1 MLCGDHNPLSLR
13 LDFRP
18 DAEGGVRADLRGGAR
33 MQGYD
38 GILHG
43 GVVAALL
50 DAAMTHCLFH
60 HGVAGL
66 TAELRVRYLKPV
78 PCDATLEARAWLD
91 RARPPLYRL
100 GAELTRDGQ
109 VLARAEASFL
119 RRAAA
124 AGV

>member
-1 MLCGDHNPLSLR
+1 
-13 LDFRP
+13 
-18 DAEGGVRADLRGGAR
+18 
-33 MQGYD
+33 
-38 GILHG
+38 
-43 GVVAALL
+43 VAALL

-66 TAELRVRYLKPV
+66 TAELCVRYLKPV
-78 PCDATLEARAWLD
+78 PCDAALEARAWLD

-100 GAELTRDGQ
+100 GAELARDGQ

-124 AGV
+124 GGT

>member
-18 DAEGGVRADLRGGAR
+18 DAEGGVRADLQGGAR
-33 MQGYD
+33 LQGYD

-60 HGVAGL
+60 HGVVGL

-78 PCDATLEARAWLD
+78 PCDARWC
-91 RARPPLYRL
+91 
-100 GAELTRDGQ
+100 
-109 VLARAEASFL
+109 
-119 RRAAA
+119 
-124 AGV
+124 

>member
-1 MLCGDHNPLSLR
+1 M
-13 LDFRP
+13 
-18 DAEGGVRADLRGGAR
+18 
-33 MQGYD
+33 
-38 GILHG
+38 
-43 GVVAALL
+43 AALL

-78 PCDATLEARAWLD
+78 PCDATLEARAWLA

-100 GAELTRDGQ
+100 SAELAQDGQ

-119 RRAAA
+119 RRAAV
-124 AGV
+124 AGA